1 MPAVMRLHRPIAS
14 GVAAAVLWTL
24 ACAAGGGAPSEGFH
38 NIGGFDTITTK
49 TIDTNLNTGDFTVP
63 DHFDATRSG
72 TEISA
77 DRATGNSRRKV
88 VHATGHVVVHRTG
101 ALPGGSD
108 QSAESQEPSTLTC
121 DSLQVDG
128 IQKYYVATGN
138 VHFTQ
143 ADRDATADRGTLNDA
158 TRELHLIGNVHI
170 RDKDQYLDGTDVLY
184 NTKTGDVR
192 ASGNPVMVRT
202 PVETAGPRPPKSA
215 SPTPKPK
222 RHAR

>member
-1 MPAVMRLHRPIAS
+1 MRSHHRRPYLVA
-14 GVAAAVLWTL
+14 GAMLWALATAAAR
-24 ACAAGGGAPSEGFH
+24 GAPGEGFH

-88 VHATGHVVVHRTG
+88 VHATGHVIVHRTG
-101 ALPGGSD
+101 PLPGAGD
-108 QSAESQEPSTLTC
+108 QSASSGEPSTLTC
-121 DSLQVDG
+121 DSLEVDG
-128 IQKYYVATGN
+128 ARKYYVATGN

-143 ADRDATADRGTLNDA
+143 ADRDATADRGTLNDV
-158 TRELHLIGNVHI
+158 TNELHLTGNVHI
-170 RDKDQYLDGTDVLY
+170 RDKDQYLDGTDVVY
-184 NTKTGDVR
+184 NTKTGDVH

-202 PVETAGPRPPKSA
+202 PVQTAGPRPPKGA